1 MSFYWFINHYYD
13 LINLLWALL
22 WLTTSNVAETGA
34 QPFQSDWWV
43 LRCNWKYYLRL
54 RKGGTCS
61 PLKLKLQCFEFA
73 SGSLLITYTTMDLF
87 LHFRHITITY
97 LEGIEQTI
105 SQSIKT
111 PQCFNSFE
119 VQTNSPKAYAKKRW
133 KNK

>member
-1 MSFYWFINHYYD
+1 MFPFEAQIAVFGICFRVIAHY
-13 LINLLWALL
+13 
-22 WLTTSNVAETGA
+22 G
-34 QPFQSDWWV
+34 
-43 LRCNWKYYLRL
+43 
-54 RKGGTCS
+54 
-61 PLKLKLQCFEFA
+61 
-73 SGSLLITYTTMDLF
+73 TYTTMDLF